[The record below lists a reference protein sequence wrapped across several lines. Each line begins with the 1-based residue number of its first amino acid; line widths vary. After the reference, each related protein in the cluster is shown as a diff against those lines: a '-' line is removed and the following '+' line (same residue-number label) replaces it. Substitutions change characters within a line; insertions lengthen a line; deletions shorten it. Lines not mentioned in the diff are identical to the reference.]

1 MKLILKVFNNY
12 IAMTVTK
19 TKSIIVEEKNSTLSN
34 LIEQVNQS
42 NEPTIITVDDNKQ
55 AVLISLEE
63 WKSIQETL
71 YLISIPT
78 VKDGLIEGKN
88 TPWEECL
95 PIDK

>member
-1 MKLILKVFNNY
+1 
-12 IAMTVTK
+12 MTVTK
-19 TKSIIVEEKNSTLSN
+19 TKRIVVKEKNSTLSN
-34 LIEQVNQS
+34 LIEEVNQS
-42 NEPTIITVDDNKQ
+42 NQPTIITIDNDKQ

-78 VKDGLIEGKN
+78 VKDDLIEGKN

-95 PIDK
+95 PIDKLDW

>member
-1 MKLILKVFNNY
+1 MRVISKIYNNY
-12 IAMTVTK
+12 ISMTVTK
-19 TKSIIVEEKNSTLSN
+19 TKSIIVQEKNSTLSN
-34 LIEQVNQS
+34 LIEEVNQS
-42 NEPTIITVDDNKQ
+42 QEATIITVDNNKQ

-78 VKDGLIEGKN
+78 VKDDLIEGKN

>member
-1 MKLILKVFNNY
+1 
-12 IAMTVTK
+12 MTVTE
-19 TKSIIVEEKNSTLSN
+19 TKSIILQEKNSTLSN
-34 LIEQVNQS
+34 LIEEVNQS
-42 NEPTIITVDDNKQ
+42 QEVTIITVDNNKQ

-78 VKDGLIEGKN
+78 VKDDLIKGKN

-95 PIDK
+95 PIDKLEW